1 MMKDSILGC
10 FFGALTGIQAGTA
23 EGGGSLDEAYSS
35 FEKSMRACIRFYQQG
50 KIKGEARLID
60 YFENEHDERHVAS
73 ELDALCAAVVLGMSF
88 ERESSFQRMLSLCEK
103 WGIKDSKDKISFAMT
118 AGILS
123 GITRGEKFK
132 QSVNWA
138 MGQFFETEGNEELTE
153 VMKLVVA
160 LYESRK
166 DLDKT
171 VNFIS
176 DDTKFYK
183 ALAASIVVVL
193 RKDQDLPAAVD
204 CSYSNSAA
212 GEFAAVTTGAMI
224 GAFVGYEGIKS
235 FGDENDLLL
244 GSQMDMAI
252 DLYNIIYND
261 AILPFD
267 KYAPL

>member
-1 MMKDSILGC
+1 MKNSILGC
-10 FFGALTGIQAGTA
+10 LFGALAGIQAG
-23 EGGGSLDEAYSS
+23 EKDGGESLKEAYSS
-35 FEKSMRACIRFYQQG
+35 LEKSMRACIRFYQQG

-60 YFENEHDERHVAS
+60 YFENEHNESDSVC
-73 ELDALCAAVVLGMSF
+73 ELDVLGAAVVMGMAF
-88 ERESSFQRMLSLCEK
+88 ERESSLKRMLSLSEK
-103 WGIKDSKDKISFAMT
+103 WGIEDVKDRISFAML

-123 GITRGEKFK
+123 GITRGEKIK

-153 VMKLVVA
+153 MMKLVVA

-183 ALAASIVVVL
+183 ALGASIVVVL
-193 RKDQDLPAAVD
+193 RRNKDLFTAVD

-212 GEFAAVTTGAMI
+212 GEFASVSTGAMI
-224 GAFVGYEGIKS
+224 GAFIGYDGIKS
-235 FGDENDLLL
+235 FIGKNNFRF
-244 GSQMDMAI
+244 GSQMDMAT

-267 KYAPL
+267 KYTPL

>member
-1 MMKDSILGC
+1 MKDSILGC
-10 FFGALTGIQAGTA
+10 FLGALTGIQAGA
-23 EGGGSLDEAYSS
+23 EDGGESLNEVYSS
-35 FEKSMRACIRFYQQG
+35 LEKSMRACIRFYQQG

-60 YFENEHDERHVAS
+60 YFENEHKERQAAG
-73 ELDALCAAVVLGMSF
+73 ELDALGAAVVLGMSF

-103 WGIKDSKDKISFAMT
+103 WEIEDSKDKISFAMM

-166 DLDKT
+166 SLDKT

-176 DDTKFYK
+176 DDTRFYK
-183 ALAASIVVVL
+183 AFGASILVVL
-193 RKDQDLPAAVD
+193 RKNEDLQAAVD
-204 CSYSNSAA
+204 CAYSNSAA
-212 GEFAAVTTGAMI
+212 GKLASVPTGAMI
-224 GAFVGYEGIKS
+224 GALVGFDGIKS
-235 FGDENDLLL
+235 IFDQNELRL
-244 GSQMDMAI
+244 GIQMDMAN